1 MIGVVSQRIIDQ
13 LAYGKYTRWAQN
25 LTPATLEALLW
36 TVGVFGT
43 CYNAAKKATGNTPRA
58 VFEPHSMHEAR
69 MQIAIEVIARIQS
82 GEDSEEP
89 QAGGPHF
96 RDPQPAFSD
105 DFQRRL
111 PREAAT
117 QWAETINERQLWTL
131 LWQLDEY
138 AVRVNSSSGPDGG
151 KYPPPTFNVPEA
163 DGRLM
168 RKALVIIAEIV
179 QRKPIDLAI
188 LRDLFGNPFRPIVVH
203 RDWRTETVL
212 ALAQAGN
219 DNREEPGGI
228 LDNARLGILA
238 DALEEAGC
246 DNAEILKH
254 LRSPGPHFRG
264 CWAVALL
271 LANE

>member
-36 TVGVFGT
+36 TIGVFGT
-43 CYNAAKKATGNTPRA
+43 YYNAAKKTTGNTPHA
-58 VFEPHSMHEAR
+58 VFEPHSMNESR
-69 MQIAIEVIARIQS
+69 MQNAIEVIAQIQS
-82 GEDSEEP
+82 GEDSVEP

-131 LWQLDEY
+131 LWQINEY

-151 KYPPPTFNVPEA
+151 KYPPPTFNVPA
-163 DGRLM
+163 AAGRLM
-168 RKALVIIAEIV
+168 RKALQIIAEIV

-188 LRDLFGNPFRPIVVH
+188 LRDVFGNPFRPITINTAWLTWHDGLLVSMAQKLYES
-203 RDWRTETVL
+203 RDFSDMPV
-212 ALAQAGN
+212 
-219 DNREEPGGI
+219 
-228 LDNARLGILA
+228 LA

-246 DNAEILKH
+246 QDQDILGH
-254 LRSPGPHFRG
+254 CRSGGEHVRG
-264 CWAVALL
+264 CWVVDILL
-271 LANE
+271 GKE